1 MPDASINHQDI
12 RLNCHDIRLAP
23 LAGHLALNHFQQ
35 GSGMQQRNIII
46 LAIHR
51 PLFQRD
57 RRTVNRSPQ
66 PDSRVLMV
74 F

>member
-12 RLNCHDIRLAP
+12 RLNCHDIDWPL
-23 LAGHLALNHFQQ
+23 LAGHLALEQLQQ

-57 RRTVNRSPQ
+57 RRTVNRSH
-66 PDSRVLMV
+66 SVLNYRAA